1 MNNLSNELV
10 PDSAVQAALE
20 YLGAEPHPV
29 AVTRAN
35 VTRAENLRKKAFA
48 NEFLNAKGNNEER
61 KATAEV
67 SAVYEAA
74 KTNEEKAIEEF
85 RDHEQRVKRAEL
97 VIDLWRTVQSNNRAM
112 ERVR

>member
-1 MNNLSNELV
+1 MNALSNELV

-20 YLGAEPHPV
+20 YLGIEPHPA

-48 NEFLNAKGNNEER
+48 TEFLNAKGNNEER
-61 KATAEV
+61 KAAAEI
-67 SAVYEAA
+67 SPVYEAA

-85 RDHEQRVKRAEL
+85 RDHEQRVKRAEM
-97 VIDLWRTVQSNNRAM
+97 VIDLWRTVQSNIRAA

>member
-1 MNNLSNELV
+1 MNDLSNELV
-10 PDSAVQAALE
+10 PESAVQAAMD
-20 YLGAEPHPV
+20 YLGIQPHPV
-29 AVTRAN
+29 AVSRAA
-35 VTRAENLRKKAFA
+35 VVRSENLRKKAFA